1 MHASTRRDRC
11 ATAKGWALRWGK
23 WLAPLS
29 LLGLLGCAPLR
40 GHESMLVLLDAAAGA
55 APSRLKQVSA
65 PPTRTPVA
73 YTVDGRPH
81 TADLYLPGSGAPAA
95 AIVLV
100 PGAVPHGKD
109 DAQLVAFAQTL
120 ARARFAVLAP
130 ELAGLRQLRLHPG
143 DARPVADAVVHLASR
158 ADLAPAGRV
167 GIAAFSYAVGP
178 ALLAALEPDL
188 RHQVRFIL
196 GVGGYHDLAQTVG
209 YFTTGR
215 FAHDGRWYELE
226 PNPYGTLVLANS
238 SLPYL
243 SAPDRVILERMVA
256 LRLQDRTAAIAPL
269 APGLGPH
276 GAAVYALLTNTEP
289 GRVAQ
294 LLAALPAQLGADLA
308 ALSLHDKELAG
319 LQARLIL
326 LHGKNDNLIPY
337 PQSIALAA
345 AVPAGSARLFLI
357 NRLLGHVDLSLGHL
371 LSWQFLSRELPDAW
385 RLWRAVDALL
395 AEREPAGRP

>member
-1 MHASTRRDRC
+1 MRPVTSRHPC
-11 ATAKGWALRWGK
+11 ATGKVWTLRWGK
-23 WLAPLS
+23 WLAPLC

-40 GHESMLVLLDAAAGA
+40 GHESWLVLLDAGAGA

-65 PPTRTPVA
+65 PPTRTPVS
-73 YTVDGRPH
+73 YTVDGRSH
-81 TADLYLPGSGAPAA
+81 TADLYLPGAGAAAA

-130 ELAGLRQLRLHPG
+130 ELTGLRQLRLHPG
-143 DARPVADAVVHLASR
+143 AAREVADAVVYLASR

-178 ALLAALEPDL
+178 ALLAALEPDVRDQL
-188 RHQVRFIL
+188 RFIL
-196 GVGGYHDLAQTVG
+196 GVGGYHDLARTVS

-215 FAHDGRWYELE
+215 FPHEGRWYALE
-226 PNPYGTLVLANS
+226 PNPYGQLVFAKT

-243 SAPDRVILERMVA
+243 SAPDRALLERMVE
-256 LRLQDRTAAIAPL
+256 LRLQDRSADIAPL
-269 APGLGPH
+269 APGLGPP
-276 GAAVYALLTNTEP
+276 GAAVHALLSNTDP
-289 GRVAQ
+289 TRVAQ
-294 LLAALPAQLGADLA
+294 LLAALPAPLGADIA
-308 ALSLHDKELAG
+308 ALSLHDKDLAG
-319 LQARLIL
+319 LKARLIL
-326 LHGKNDNLIPY
+326 LHGKNDNLIPF

-345 AVPAGSARLFLI
+345 AVPPGQARLFLI

-395 AEREPAGRP
+395 AERAPDADR